1 MVFSIFSPP
10 DLHTCPLGNV
20 SERSLDIEDEE
31 LQSSYSHITPP
42 LVDCIRLSLSQSNY
56 IFFCFAC
63 KCELQ
68 IF

>member
-42 LVDCIRLSLSQSNY
+42 LEPSSQKTCTINS
-56 IFFCFAC
+56 
-63 KCELQ
+63 K
-68 IF
+68 

>member
-31 LQSSYSHITPP
+31 LQSSYCHTTTSRLHKTLSRNPIIYF
-42 LVDCIRLSLSQSNY
+42 LLCI
-56 IFFCFAC
+56 CE
-63 KCELQ
+63 CELQ